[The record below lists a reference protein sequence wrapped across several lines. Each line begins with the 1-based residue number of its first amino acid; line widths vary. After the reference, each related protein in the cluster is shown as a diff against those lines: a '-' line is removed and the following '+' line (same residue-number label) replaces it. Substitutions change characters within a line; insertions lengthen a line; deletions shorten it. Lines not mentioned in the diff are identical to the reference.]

1 MKVLTAAQM
10 RSVDG
15 MTIERGIPG
24 IILMENA
31 AHRVV
36 EYMASRYAPLGDQR
50 VVVLCGKGN
59 NGGDGL
65 AIARQ
70 LQTRFTPRALDVV
83 LGAEPAELQGD
94 AAENLRML
102 KACGVEPQQD
112 ITPAM
117 QRATLVV
124 DAVLG
129 TGLRGSAEGRAGEMI
144 HAINNG
150 FPDARVVAVDI
161 PSGMVSDAADQTG
174 DVARADGTVTFTAAK
189 LCHALPPN
197 CDRCGELVVAGI
209 GSPVALFEEDP
220 AIYTSLME
228 RGWFAPL
235 FRPRP
240 RAAHKG
246 DFGHVLVVA
255 GSRGKT
261 GAAAMTGM
269 AALRS
274 GAGLVTVASAASAVA
289 SISAFA
295 PELMTE
301 PLPENDVGSI
311 AARAY
316 PMVENL
322 AATKTMV
329 AIGPGI
335 GLAADT
341 TAFVQNVFSHLEL
354 PAVMDADAITAI
366 ATTRVRPEGPRIL
379 TPHPGEMA
387 RFCGCSTADIQRNRI
402 GYARSAALDREVTIV
417 LKGQRTIIAFPD
429 GRVWINPTGTPAM
442 ATAGSG
448 DILTGLIAGFMA
460 QFQDEADYAIGAAV
474 WLHGRAGELGAAAMG
489 EKSLIAT
496 DLMRYLPQAMAELA

>member
-1 MKVLTAAQM
+1 MKVLSAAQM

-15 MTIERGIPG
+15 MTIGRGIPG
-24 IILMENA
+24 LILMENA

-36 EYMASRYAPLGDQR
+36 EYMASRFAPLGDQR
-50 VVVLCGKGN
+50 IVVLCGKGN

-70 LQTRFTPRALDVV
+70 LHSRFAPRALDVV
-83 LGAEPAELQGD
+83 LGAEPGELQGD

-102 KACGVEPQQD
+102 RACGLEPQRE
-112 ITPAM
+112 ISAAM
-117 QRATLVV
+117 QRATVVV

-129 TGLRGSAEGRAGEMI
+129 TGLRGPAEGRAAELI
-144 HAINNG
+144 HAINQG
-150 FPDARVVAVDI
+150 FPDARVVAVDL
-161 PSGMVSDAADQTG
+161 PSGMFSDAANQTG
-174 DVARADGTVTFTAAK
+174 EVARADGTVTFTAPK
-189 LCHALPPN
+189 MCHVLPPN
-197 CDRCGELVVAGI
+197 CDRCGELVVGAI
-209 GSPVALFEEDP
+209 GSPGELYENDP
-220 AIYTSLME
+220 AIFTSLME
-228 RGWFAPL
+228 RGWFVPL
-235 FRPRP
+235 FRPRA
-240 RAAHKG
+240 RGAHKG
-246 DFGHVLVVA
+246 DFGHVLVVG

-274 GAGLVTVASAASAVA
+274 GAGLVTVASAYSAVA
-289 SISAFA
+289 SIAAFA

-301 PLPENDVGSI
+301 PLAENDIGSI

-316 PMVENL
+316 PVVEAL
-322 AATKTMV
+322 AARKTIA
-329 AIGPGI
+329 AIGPGL

-341 TAFVQNVFSHLEL
+341 TAFAQNVFSHLEL

-366 ATTRVRPEGPRIL
+366 AGTRVRPDGPRIL

-387 RFCGCSTADIQRNRI
+387 RFCGCTTAEVQADRI
-402 GYARSAALDREVTIV
+402 GYARTAALDREVTIV

-448 DILTGLIAGFMA
+448 DILTGLIAGFMG

-474 WLHGRAGELGAAAMG
+474 WLHGRAGEIAAASMG
-489 EKSLIAT
+489 EKAVIAT
-496 DLMRYLPQAMAELA
+496 DLLRYLPQAMTELT